1 MQDRVIARYTENR
14 KGPLLVV
21 LSAMHGNEHSGVTA
35 IQSVYKSLLEEPAVN
50 SAFTYKG
57 CFLGLIGNLKAYNAG
72 KRFIEKDINRQFFAT
87 HVSKIKLSDSTLL
100 EDEDLEM
107 KELLATIDEELASG
121 NYTKLIVLDL
131 HTTSSKGGIF
141 TIPNEDPK
149 SLEIALELHAP
160 VIVGML
166 KGIQGTTLHYFNDKN
181 FDIDTTS
188 VTFESG
194 QHDDSMSPKRAIAGL
209 INCMRTI
216 GAVDP
221 EIVENKH
228 DKLLLKY
235 STPLPKCS
243 TLVERHP
250 VSVADQFKMK
260 PNYKNFQA
268 IEKGEILATDVKGD
282 ITSPYD
288 GMILMPLY
296 QEQGE
301 DGFFIIQESEI
312 HTHA

>member
-1 MQDRVIARYTENR
+1 MQKRVIARYTENR

-35 IQSVYKSLLEEPAVN
+35 IESVYKSLQEEHKVN
-50 SAFTYKG
+50 DAFTYKG
-57 CFLGLIGNLKAYNAG
+57 CFLGLIGNLKAFTAG

-87 HVSKIKLSDSTLL
+87 HVEKIKSSNSSSL
-100 EDEDLEM
+100 EHEDLEM
-107 KELLATIDEELASG
+107 KELLETIDKELSTG
-121 NYTKLIVLDL
+121 EYTKLIVLDL
-131 HTTSSKGGIF
+131 HTTSSEGGIF
-141 TIPNEDPK
+141 TIPNEEPE
-149 SLEIALELHAP
+149 SLQIALGLHAP
-160 VIVGML
+160 VITGML
-166 KGIQGTTLHYFNDKN
+166 KGIQGTTLHYFNNKN
-181 FDIDTTS
+181 FDINTTS

-194 QHDDSMSPKRAIAGL
+194 QHNDSMSSNRAIAAL

-221 EIVENKH
+221 TIVENKH
-228 DKLLLKY
+228 DELLLKY
-235 STPLPKCS
+235 SSPLPKCS
-243 TLVERHP
+243 ILVERHP
-250 VSVADQFKMK
+250 VSATDQFKMK

-268 IEKGEILATDVKGD
+268 IKKGEILATDIKGN
-282 ITSPYD
+282 ICSPYD

-312 HTHA
+312 YTHA